1 MNSTNPRRTT
11 GTIAAGIA
19 SLVLV
24 AAAEPVIAQA
34 SQAGSPKQAE
44 TFTGT
49 TVNLAPGAG
58 ENLSIHVLRW
68 SSDDERGRLAS
79 AFMDK
84 GDAGLQAVFEAT
96 PSHGIMWTNESL
108 GYSLRFAHRAVLP
121 DGGERIIVAT
131 DRRLGT
137 WSAGD
142 VWKPAGQTA
151 PTNYPFTVVEL
162 RLNRQ
167 GQGDGK
173 MSLAA
178 KVIFD
183 QDARTLA
190 LQNYG
195 AGPILI
201 KDVRR
206 ARSTS
211 SN

>member
-1 MNSTNPRRTT
+1 MNSRNSRRTT

-19 SLVLV
+19 SLFVV
-24 AAAEPVIAQA
+24 AAAEPAIA
-34 SQAGSPKQAE
+34 QAGSPKQAE

-68 SSDDERGRLAS
+68 STDDDRGRLAS

-96 PSHGIMWTNESL
+96 PSHGIMWTSESL
-108 GYSLRFAHRAVLP
+108 GYSLRFAHRTVLP

-131 DRRLGT
+131 DRRLGA

-151 PTNYPFTVVEL
+151 PPNYPFTVVEL
-162 RLNRQ
+162 RVNRQ
-167 GQGDGK
+167 GQGEGK

-190 LQNYG
+190 LENYG

-201 KDVRR
+201 KDVKR